1 MGRYDVMMKV
11 LSGVIALALFVF
23 ALFPAE
29 AEAGTAKN
37 TLKLLLNK
45 GVMTVGDDIA
55 AEDITQFY
63 YTYSSSTNPPK
74 YQRYR
79 FYAEDGAHWFYHEKR
94 EGRHWPLTEADI
106 TASGSVKL
114 SDEQWAAFFDLVKGG
129 KVEKR
134 KEHLESGSSGPWLFL
149 YWNGDRSKYQEFSF
163 PSWGARKSFEE
174 YCVRLKDAQ

>member
-1 MGRYDVMMKV
+1 MMKV

-74 YQRYR
+74 
-79 FYAEDGAHWFYHEKR
+79 
-94 EGRHWPLTEADI
+94 
-106 TASGSVKL
+106 
-114 SDEQWAAFFDLVKGG
+114 
-129 KVEKR
+129 
-134 KEHLESGSSGPWLFL
+134 
-149 YWNGDRSKYQEFSF
+149 
-163 PSWGARKSFEE
+163 
-174 YCVRLKDAQ
+174 